1 MLKES
6 ILYTVRH
13 IDRLF
18 DEYRNLG
25 YKARYINKKANLRLC
40 KLNGWVI

>member
-25 YKARYINKKANLRLC
+25 YKARYINKKPT
-40 KLNGWVI
+40 